1 MILIPSLPLSQ
12 KMINISPKWG
22 VFVCT
27 RACVRCLGHQR
38 TGILG
43 FMIVNLF
50 AGLLFIVWLV
60 AWLRWPVYQPELI
73 AGAVSLFIAYV
84 VYELVRRKPDD

>member
-1 MILIPSLPLSQ
+1 MR
-12 KMINISPKWG
+12 
-22 VFVCT
+22 V
-27 RACVRCLGHQR
+27 RACVRLLGHKM
-38 TGILG
+38 TGILD

-50 AGLLFIVWLV
+50 AALLLIVWLV

-73 AGAVSLFIAYV
+73 AGAALLFVAYV